1 MGTGL
6 GTGLAQGLAPVLG
19 LGLVLGLDLGLQRR
33 DAAAATELAT
43 VVMGD
48 AIDLGA
54 ADGVRFGALGFGR
67 EWGESKAG
75 EA

>member
-1 MGTGL
+1 ML
-6 GTGLAQGLAPVLG
+6 V

-33 DAAAATELAT
+33 DAAAATELAA

-67 EWGESKAG
+67 G
-75 EA
+75 

>member
-19 LGLVLGLDLGLQRR
+19 LVLVLGLDLGLQRR

>member
-19 LGLVLGLDLGLQRR
+19 LVLVLGLDLGLQRR

-67 EWGESKAG
+67 G
-75 EA
+75 

>member
-19 LGLVLGLDLGLQRR
+19 LVLVLGLDLGLQRR
-33 DAAAATELAT
+33 DATAATELAA

-54 ADGVRFGALGFGR
+54 GDGVRFGALGFGR
-67 EWGESKAG
+67 G
-75 EA
+75 

>member
-1 MGTGL
+1 M
-6 GTGLAQGLAPVLG
+6 GLAPVLG
-19 LGLVLGLDLGLQRR
+19 LGLVLVLVLVLGLDLGLQRR
-33 DAAAATELAT
+33 DAAAATELAA

-54 ADGVRFGALGFGR
+54 GDGVRFGALGFGR
-67 EWGESKAG
+67 RWGESKAG

>member
-6 GTGLAQGLAPVLG
+6 GTGVAQGLAPVLG
-19 LGLVLGLDLGLQRR
+19 LVLVLGIDLGLQRR

-43 VVMGD
+43 VVVGD
-48 AIDLGA
+48 AIDLVA

-67 EWGESKAG
+67 G
-75 EA
+75 

>member
-43 VVMGD
+43 VVVGD
-48 AIDLGA
+48 AIDLVA

-67 EWGESKAG
+67 G
-75 EA
+75 